1 MARLQCLSEQPAS
14 LLGQM
19 CIRNNQTTCTY
30 DESCSLLI
38 NTGQEII
45 DSDNGLLA
53 TVAFKL
59 GPKEKVCYALEG
71 VVANAGSAVTW
82 LKENLALNTEQGD
95 TENSSIKH
103 NYFDAGVFQANPNT
117 TTDVVFVPA
126 FNGLCSPFWKH
137 DSRG

>member
-1 MARLQCLSEQPAS
+1 
-14 LLGQM
+14 M

-45 DSDNGLLA
+45 DSDNGMLA

-59 GPKEKVCYALEG
+59 GPREKVYYALEG
-71 VVANAGSAVTW
+71 VVANAGSAVSW
-82 LKENLALNTEQGD
+82 LKDNLALNTEMGEN
-95 TENSSIKH
+95 ENSATKH

-126 FNGLCSPFWKH
+126 FTGLCSPFWKH